1 LAQRVVSAV
10 PPQPGPRALAVAA
23 KIRAHLRDLAESGT
37 APDPV
42 GLDGLGA
49 LLDRFHAVLFE
60 ESGHAPRCSC
70 GCASCCSQAVFDVH
84 AFEIERIGTRLR
96 AEDRARTALTA
107 LEERIEDYDAT
118 RRAHPRR
125 AGESEDDWIERLA
138 IEFWKLDRP
147 CVLLA
152 PDGSCSVHSA
162 RPWACRRYFS
172 LSDPA
177 FCRGETAND
186 PRREG
191 FIAEPADDTDA
202 LLAAIDR
209 TMPFDPETDRL
220 DLALARWLR
229 WRSE

>member
-1 LAQRVVSAV
+1 MSAL
-10 PPQPGPRALAVAA
+10 PPGPGPRALAVAEE
-23 KIRAHLRDLAESGT
+23 IRAHLRDLVENGT
-37 APDPV
+37 APEPGD
-42 GLDGLGA
+42 LDALGA
-49 LLDRFHAVLFE
+49 LLDRFHASLFE
-60 ESGHAPRCSC
+60 ESGRAPRCSR

-84 AFEIERIGTRLR
+84 AFEIERIGRRLR
-96 AEDRARTALTA
+96 AEDRARTVLAD
-107 LEERIEDYDAT
+107 LEERIAVHDAT

-125 AGESEDDWIERLA
+125 AGESEDDWIERVA

-152 PDGSCSVHSA
+152 PDGSCSVHSV

-177 FCRGETAND
+177 LCRGEMAKD

-191 FIAEPADDTDA
+191 FIADPADDTEA
-202 LLAAIDR
+202 LLDAIDR